1 MCTKRKAKDLSPS
14 DQTSKVMRTEAID
27 VEFME
32 VDMGGCIV
40 ELTNEDGTDKDLH
53 AFRSIEMSLFQR

>member
-1 MCTKRKAKDLSPS
+1 
-14 DQTSKVMRTEAID
+14 MRTEAID

-32 VDMGGCIV
+32 VNMGGCNV

-53 AFRSIEMSLFQR
+53 AFRSIEMSLFQRWYEQVYNKYFSVLV

>member
-1 MCTKRKAKDLSPS
+1 
-14 DQTSKVMRTEAID
+14 MRTEAID

-53 AFRSIEMSLFQR
+53 AFRSIEMSLFQRWYEQVYNKYFSVLV